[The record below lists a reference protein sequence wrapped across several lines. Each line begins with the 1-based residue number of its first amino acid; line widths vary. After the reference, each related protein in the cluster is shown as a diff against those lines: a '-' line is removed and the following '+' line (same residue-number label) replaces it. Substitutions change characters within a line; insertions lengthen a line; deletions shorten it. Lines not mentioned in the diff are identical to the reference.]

1 MEKQPERPADA
12 VIEHEVERKRNKAE
26 DYLRDPEKSKQLLDE
41 AVKKANEKE
50 EKKGPLTDV
59 WNSLTALFRLFNA
72 YIHKEYTHIP
82 WGSIVLVV
90 VAIIYFVSPI
100 DLLPDWI
107 PLGGFIDD
115 AAVIGFVLKQIN
127 TDLEQFLKWEAV
139 KKSLDSVVEAESAN

>member
-1 MEKQPERPADA
+1 MEKQPERSADA

-139 KKSLDSVVEAESAN
+139 KKSLDSVVDAESAN